1 MEVQLDYMV
10 YFYGYIIKLIDTQKD
25 SLMLND
31 EYEKFIEGTYN
42 NYEKVLELSLKMN
55 KNIFDIM
62 KAREVLSTYDTIYT
76 QYTN

>member
-55 KNIFDIM
+55 KNIIDIM